1 MVRRRR
7 GRPLSCV
14 FVADVGSWAV
24 LSAMR
29 AAVTVM
35 WAVRTAAWAAG
46 WCFGDGLTFPSPTM
60 AGTRPAGTVPPVLRS
75 RGRRRI
81 WRAACRRRWASW
93 RAVSEFSSPAPGG
106 RLGRPAARGRTRNLG
121 PRMGLYTAARKKVTK
136 NVRSPNERRRGTA
149 PVSTIN
155 CCLLS
160 SSVAVGMVVVANVAV
175 LLIRARGRRAGR
187 RAAASVV
194 GLFLPAAAAGN
205 GVDGF
210 FIVRIDGGDGVATGR
225 GARSR

>member
-1 MVRRRR
+1 MVPRRR

-35 WAVRTAAWAAG
+35 RLVRVAAWAAG
-46 WCFGDGLTFPSPTM
+46 WCGGFGLTFPSPTM

-81 WRAACRRRWASW
+81 WRAACRRRWSSW
-93 RAVSEFSSPAPGG
+93 RAVSECSSPAPGG

-121 PRMGLYTAARKKVTK
+121 RGWVCA
-136 NVRSPNERRRGTA
+136 RRRGRMSQKTCA
-149 PVSTIN
+149 AQTKGGGGWYPTLGLI
-155 CCLLS
+155 CRRRLR
-160 SSVAVGMVVVANVAV
+160 AVGRLAAHSNDVEGHCASIHHELLLAVVI
-175 LLIRARGRRAGR
+175 L
-187 RAAASVV
+187 
-194 GLFLPAAAAGN
+194 
-205 GVDGF
+205 
-210 FIVRIDGGDGVATGR
+210 
-225 GARSR
+225 

>member
-81 WRAACRRRWASW
+81 WRTARRRRWAFW

-106 RLGRPAARGRTRNLG
+106 RLGRPAARGRTRNLSLG
-121 PRMGLYTAARKKVTK
+121 WVWK
-136 NVRSPNERRRGTA
+136 RRRGRMTQKTCA
-149 PVSTIN
+149 ARTRGGGGWYPT
-155 CCLLS
+155 LGS
-160 SSVAVGMVVVANVAV
+160 S
-175 LLIRARGRRAGR
+175 RRRRHRAGGR
-187 RAAASVV
+187 LAAHWN
-194 GLFLPAAAAGN
+194 N
-205 GVDGF
+205 G
-210 FIVRIDGGDGVATGR
+210 A
-225 GARSR
+225 

>member
-46 WCFGDGLTFPSPTM
+46 RCFGDGLTFPSPTM

-93 RAVSEFSSPAPGG
+93 RAVSEFLSPAPGG

-121 PRMGLYTAARKKVTK
+121 RGWVCA
-136 NVRSPNERRRGTA
+136 RRRGRMSQKTCA
-149 PVSTIN
+149 ARTRGGGGWYPTLGLI
-155 CCLLS
+155 CRRRLR
-160 SSVAVGMVVVANVAV
+160 AVGR
-175 LLIRARGRRAGR
+175 L
-187 RAAASVV
+187 AAHSNDVE
-194 GLFLPAAAAGN
+194 GHCTLRQYPP
-205 GVDGF
+205 
-210 FIVRIDGGDGVATGR
+210 
-225 GARSR
+225 